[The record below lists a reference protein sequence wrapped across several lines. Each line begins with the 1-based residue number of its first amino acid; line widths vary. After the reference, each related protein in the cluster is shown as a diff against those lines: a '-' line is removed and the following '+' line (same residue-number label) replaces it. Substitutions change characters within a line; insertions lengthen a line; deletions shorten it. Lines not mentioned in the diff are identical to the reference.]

1 MYPNLYYF
9 FQDIFGIK
17 IGFLQIFQSFGVM
30 VAISFLLAAYFFSKE
45 LQRKENAGLISSTE
59 KKYLKGEAP
68 KISEAVLSSIFGFI
82 LFYKLV
88 YIAFNFSAFS
98 GDTQGFILSLTGNF
112 IGGIAGAALLG
123 WMRYS
128 EMKKNQLEKPEWVTE
143 KLHPYQHVPNM
154 TLIAAVAG
162 ILGAKIFHN
171 LENLDDFMR
180 DPMGSIFSFSGLTMY
195 GGLIV
200 AAFSVI
206 YYAHKNG
213 ITTTHLVDACAPSL
227 MLAYGVGRIG
237 CQMAGDGDWGID
249 NLLAKPSWFFLPDWA
264 WAYSYPHNVN
274 GVGIPIPGCDGKFC
288 SVLEHPVFPTPL
300 WEAITCIALFFVLWS
315 LRKKITTPGVMFC
328 VYLILNGI
336 ERFFIEKIRINTTYN
351 IFGHHITQA
360 EIISTLLFFLG
371 IIGVFYFRKLEK
383 KIDYADKK

>member
-9 FQDIFGIK
+9 FQDLFGIK
-17 IGFLQIFQSFGVM
+17 LGFLQIFQSFGVL
-30 VAISFLLAAYFFSKE
+30 VAISFLFAAYFFSKE
-45 LQRKENAGLISSTE
+45 LQRKENEGLVSAGE

-68 KISEAVLSSIFGFI
+68 KTSEIVLSSVFGFI

-98 GDTQGFILSLTGNF
+98 GDTQGFILSLQGNL

-128 EMKKNQLEKPEWVTE
+128 EMKKAQLPKPELVVV
-143 KLHPYQHVPNM
+143 KLHPYEHVPNM

-171 LENLDDFMR
+171 LENLDEFIR

-206 YYAHKNG
+206 YYARKNG
-213 ITTTHLVDACAPSL
+213 ITTTHLIDACAPSL
-227 MLAYGVGRIG
+227 MLAYGVGRLG

-249 NLLAKPSWFFLPDWA
+249 NLSAKPSWFFLPDWA
-264 WAYSYPHNVN
+264 WAYKYPHNVN
-274 GVGIPIPGCDGKFC
+274 NVGIPIPDCTGKYC
-288 SVLEHPVFPTPL
+288 SVLENPVFPTPL
-300 WEAITCIALFFVLWS
+300 WEAIICISLFFVLWS

-328 VYLILNGI
+328 VYLILNGV

-351 IFGHHITQA
+351 IFGNHITQA

-371 IIGVFYFRKLEK
+371 IVGIFYFRKLEK
-383 KIDYADKK
+383 KKLT

>member
-9 FQDIFGIK
+9 FQDLFGIK
-17 IGFLQIFQSFGVM
+17 LGFLQVFQSFGVM

-45 LQRKENAGLISSTE
+45 LQRKEKEGLITGNE

-68 KISEAVLSSIFGFI
+68 KTSEVVLSSFFGFI

-88 YIAFNFSAFS
+88 YVALNFSAFS
-98 GDTQGFILSLTGNF
+98 GDTQGFILSLQGNF
-112 IGGIAGAALLG
+112 PGGIAGAALLG
-123 WMRYS
+123 WMRYR
-128 EMKKNQLEKPEWVTE
+128 EMKKAQLEKPEWVTE
-143 KLHPYQHVPNM
+143 KLHPFQHVPNM

-171 LENLDDFMR
+171 LENLDEFMR
-180 DPMGSIFSFSGLTMY
+180 DPAGSILSFSGLTMY

-206 YYAHKNG
+206 YYARKNG
-213 ITTTHLVDACAPSL
+213 ITTTHLIDACAPSL

-249 NLLAKPSWFFLPDWA
+249 NLSAKPSWFFLPDWA
-264 WAYSYPHNVN
+264 WSFNYPHNVN
-274 GVGIPIPGCDGKFC
+274 SVGIPIPDCTGKYC
-288 SVLEHPVFPTPL
+288 SVLENPVFPTPL
-300 WEAITCIALFFVLWS
+300 WEAIICIALFFVLWS
-315 LRKKITTPGVMFC
+315 VRKKITTPGVMFC
-328 VYLILNGI
+328 VYLILNGV

-371 IIGVFYFRKLEK
+371 IAGIFYFRNLQK
-383 KIDYADKK
+383 KMGPNR

>member
-9 FQDIFGIK
+9 FQDLFGIK
-17 IGFLQIFQSFGVM
+17 LSFLQIFQSFGVL
-30 VAISFLLAAYFFSKE
+30 VAISFLFAAYFFSKE
-45 LQRKENAGLISSTE
+45 LQRKESEGLVSAGE
-59 KKYLKGEAP
+59 KKYMKGEAP
-68 KISEAVLSSIFGFI
+68 KSSEIILSSVFGFI

-98 GDTQGFILSLTGNF
+98 GDTQGFILSLEGNL

-128 EMKKNQLEKPEWVTE
+128 EMKKAQLPKPELVTV
-143 KLHPYQHVPNM
+143 KLHPFEHVPNM

-180 DPMGSIFSFSGLTMY
+180 DPMGSLLSFSGLTMY

-206 YYAHKNG
+206 YYARKNG
-213 ITTTHLVDACAPSL
+213 ITTTHLIDACAPSL

-237 CQMAGDGDWGID
+237 CQIAGDGDWGID
-249 NLLAKPSWFFLPDWA
+249 NLSAKPSWFFLPDWA
-264 WAYSYPHNVN
+264 WAYKYPHNVN
-274 GVGIPIPGCDGKFC
+274 SVGIPIPDCAGKYC
-288 SVLEHPVFPTPL
+288 AILENPVFPTPL

-315 LRKKITTPGVMFC
+315 VRKKITTPGVMFC
-328 VYLILNGI
+328 VYLILNGV

-351 IFGHHITQA
+351 IFGRHITQA

-371 IIGVFYFRKLEK
+371 ILGIFYFRKLEK
-383 KIDYADKK
+383 EKKA

>member
-9 FQDIFGIK
+9 FQDLFGIK
-17 IGFLQIFQSFGVM
+17 LGFLQIFQSFGVL
-30 VAISFLLAAYFFSKE
+30 VAISFLFAAYFFSKE
-45 LQRKENAGLISSTE
+45 LQRKENEGLISAGE

-68 KISEAVLSSIFGFI
+68 KISEVILSSAFGFI

-98 GDTQGFILSLTGNF
+98 GDTQGFILSLQGNLL
-112 IGGIAGAALLG
+112 GGIAGAAVLG

-128 EMKKNQLEKPEWVTE
+128 EMKKAQLPKPELVTV
-143 KLHPYQHVPNM
+143 KLHPYEHVPNM

-180 DPMGSIFSFSGLTMY
+180 DPMGSLLSFSGLTMY

-206 YYAHKNG
+206 YYARKNG
-213 ITTTHLVDACAPSL
+213 ITTTHLIDACAPSL

-249 NLLAKPSWFFLPDWA
+249 NLSSKPSWFFLPDWA
-264 WAYSYPHNVN
+264 WAYKYPHNVN
-274 GVGIPIPGCDGKFC
+274 SVGIPIPDCTGKYC
-288 SVLEHPVFPTPL
+288 TVLENPVFPTPL
-300 WEAITCIALFFVLWS
+300 WEAIACIALFFVLWS

-328 VYLILNGI
+328 VYLILNGV

-351 IFGHHITQA
+351 IFRRHITQA

-371 IIGVFYFRKLEK
+371 ILGIFYFRKLERK
-383 KIDYADKK
+383 KTT

>member
-9 FQDIFGIK
+9 FQDLFGIK
-17 IGFLQIFQSFGVM
+17 LGFLQIFQSFGVL
-30 VAISFLLAAYFFSKE
+30 VAISFLFAAYFFSKE
-45 LQRKENAGLISSTE
+45 LQRKESEGLVSAGE

-68 KISEAVLSSIFGFI
+68 KTSEIILSSAFGFI

-98 GDTQGFILSLTGNF
+98 GDTQGFILSLQGNL
-112 IGGIAGAALLG
+112 IGGNAGAALLG

-128 EMKKNQLEKPEWVTE
+128 EMKKAQLPKPELVVV
-143 KLHPYQHVPNM
+143 KLHPYEHVPNM

-171 LENLDDFMR
+171 LENLDEFMH

-206 YYAHKNG
+206 YYARKNG
-213 ITTTHLVDACAPSL
+213 ITTTHLIDACAPSL
-227 MLAYGVGRIG
+227 MLAYGVGRLG

-249 NLLAKPSWFFLPDWA
+249 NLSAKPSWFFLPDWA
-264 WAYSYPHNVN
+264 WAYKYPHNVN
-274 GVGIPIPGCDGKFC
+274 NVGIPIPDCTGKYC
-288 SVLEHPVFPTPL
+288 SVLRNPVFPTPL
-300 WEAITCIALFFVLWS
+300 WEAIICISLFFVLWS

-328 VYLILNGI
+328 VYLILNGV

-351 IFGHHITQA
+351 IFGNHITQA

-371 IIGVFYFRKLEK
+371 IVGIFYFRKLEK
-383 KIDYADKK
+383 KKLT

>member
-9 FQDIFGIK
+9 FQDLFGIK
-17 IGFLQIFQSFGVM
+17 IGFLQIFQSFGVL
-30 VAISFLLAAYFFSKE
+30 VAISFLFAAYFFSKE
-45 LQRKENAGLISSTE
+45 LQRKENSGLISAGE

-68 KISEAVLSSIFGFI
+68 KISEIILSSLFGFI
-82 LFYKLV
+82 LFYKLA

-98 GDTQGFILSLTGNF
+98 GDTQGFILSLQGNLL
-112 IGGIAGAALLG
+112 GGIAGAALLG

-128 EMKKNQLEKPEWVTE
+128 EMKKAQLEKPEWVTV
-143 KLHPYQHVPNM
+143 KLHPFEHVPNM

-171 LENLDDFMR
+171 LENLDEFMR
-180 DPMGSIFSFSGLTMY
+180 DPMGSLLSFSGLTMY

-206 YYAHKNG
+206 YYARKNG
-213 ITTTHLVDACAPSL
+213 IKTTHLIDACAPSL

-249 NLLAKPSWFFLPDWA
+249 NLSAKPSWFFLPDWA
-264 WAYSYPHNVN
+264 WAYKYPHNVN
-274 GVGIPIPGCDGKFC
+274 SVGIPIPDCIGKYC
-288 SVLEHPVFPTPL
+288 AVLENPVFPTPL

-328 VYLILNGI
+328 VYLILNGV

-351 IFGHHITQA
+351 IFGRHITQA

-371 IIGVFYFRKLEK
+371 IIGIFYFRKLERK
-383 KIDYADKK
+383 KTT

>member
-9 FQDIFGIK
+9 FQDLFGIK
-17 IGFLQIFQSFGVM
+17 LGFLQIFQSFGVL
-30 VAISFLLAAYFFSKE
+30 VAISFLFAAYFFSKE
-45 LQRKENAGLISSTE
+45 LQRKENEGLVSAGE

-68 KISEAVLSSIFGFI
+68 KTSEIVLSSVFGFI

-98 GDTQGFILSLTGNF
+98 GDTQGFILSLQGNL

-128 EMKKNQLEKPEWVTE
+128 EMKKAQLPKPELVVV
-143 KLHPYQHVPNM
+143 KLHPYEHVPNM

-171 LENLDDFMR
+171 LENPDEFIR

-206 YYAHKNG
+206 YYARKNG
-213 ITTTHLVDACAPSL
+213 ITTTHLIDACAPSL
-227 MLAYGVGRIG
+227 MLAYGVGRLG

-249 NLLAKPSWFFLPDWA
+249 NLSAKPSWFFLPDWA
-264 WAYSYPHNVN
+264 WAYKYPHNVN
-274 GVGIPIPGCDGKFC
+274 NVGIPIPDCTGKYC
-288 SVLEHPVFPTPL
+288 SVLENPVFPTPL
-300 WEAITCIALFFVLWS
+300 WEAIICISLFFVLWS

-328 VYLILNGI
+328 VYLILNGV

-351 IFGHHITQA
+351 IFGNHITQA

-371 IIGVFYFRKLEK
+371 IVGIFYFRKLEK
-383 KIDYADKK
+383 KKLT

>member
-17 IGFLQIFQSFGVM
+17 LGFLQIFQSFGVM

-45 LQRKENAGLISSTE
+45 LQLKENAGLINSTD

-68 KISEAVLSSIFGFI
+68 KTSEIVLSAAFGFI

-112 IGGIAGAALLG
+112 FGGVAGAALLG

-128 EMKKNQLEKPEWVTE
+128 EMKKAQLEKPEWIVE
-143 KLHPYQHVPNM
+143 KFRPYQHVPNM

-171 LENLDDFMR
+171 LENWDEFMR
-180 DPMGSIFSFSGLTMY
+180 DPVGSLLSFSGLTMY

-206 YYAHKNG
+206 YYARKNG

-237 CQMAGDGDWGID
+237 CQMAGDGDWGIN
-249 NLLAKPSWFFLPDWA
+249 NLSAKPSWFFLPDWA
-264 WAYSYPHNVN
+264 WAYTYPHNVN
-274 GVGIPIPGCDGKFC
+274 GVGVAMPDCVGKYC
-288 SVLEHPVFPTPL
+288 AALPSPVFPTPL
-300 WEAITCIALFFVLWS
+300 YEAMICIALFFVLWS
-315 LRKKITTPGVMFC
+315 VRKKITTPGVLFC
-328 VYLILNGI
+328 IYLILNGV

-351 IFGHHITQA
+351 IFGRPITQA

-371 IIGVFYFRKLEK
+371 IAGIFYFRKLEK
-383 KIDYADKK
+383 GKTT